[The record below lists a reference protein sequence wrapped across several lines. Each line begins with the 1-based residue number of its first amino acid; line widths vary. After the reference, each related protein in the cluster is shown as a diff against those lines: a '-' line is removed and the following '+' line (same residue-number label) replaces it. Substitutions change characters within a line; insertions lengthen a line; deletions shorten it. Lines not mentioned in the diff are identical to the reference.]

1 MSVDIDTLP
10 LLSAT
15 TGNEKFATEKV
26 SDGSAAAIRL
36 RSFVGDSGEEN
47 GVFNVVYF
55 GADRTGAA
63 DSLPA
68 FNQAIAAAVAANGG
82 TVFVPPGNYK
92 ISDVIKIPS
101 KVHLKGAGK
110 ALSKLVKTAGS
121 TAGGGV
127 GAYATV
133 AMLGA
138 SNASVEDLWVD
149 HATNG
154 ALVNGIAL
162 LRANPAAE
170 SGVFCDTCDVINCR
184 VTGFNSHQYMIWS
197 HGAKNVRILCND
209 VDGGVTTYDAASAQ
223 EGIEVYGGEN
233 VMVAFNRI
241 LDIGANGIY
250 LGISPGIAGYFN
262 KNVTAS
268 HNIVH
273 GCEIGVHINAA
284 WDAVGG
290 LNFSEDIKVSS
301 NQIYS
306 CHRGHILI
314 RYATGGAPAN
324 SVVLRNIAVTD
335 NQINADVL
343 TNNPFTIQ
351 YDMQDKS
358 GNAQVH
364 NVRIA
369 DNQCL
374 GGKALNTASEPAV
387 APFQIRYG
395 QGIVVANNQCRN
407 IGAGSDAAFLI
418 HGDGSAIGEG
428 VQLVGNVVE
437 NCPRGAVLVRG
448 VQRCAVIGNRFANYY
463 TEGTGSFNAI
473 TLISADYANISNN
486 RFKHGGTEIRAI
498 QFDQS
503 STEVTIGSNTLEYN
517 PAIATYNGD
526 PLQFDQTGAFAG
538 NCSRG
543 RAKIAIGATAVTLN
557 NSQVQ
562 QGSRVSAVQRS
573 GTPQPFRV
581 TLGDGQI
588 TITMAA
594 AVAGSD
600 AIFDWEIRQ

>member
-10 LLSAT
+10 LLAAT
-15 TGNEKFATEKV
+15 TGNEKLATEKV
-26 SDGSAAAIRL
+26 SDGSAAALRL
-36 RSFVGDSGEEN
+36 RTFIGDSGEEN
-47 GVFNVVYF
+47 AVFNVVYF
-55 GADRTGAA
+55 GADRTGAVDA
-63 DSLPA
+63 LAA
-68 FNQAIAAAVAANGG
+68 FNLAIAAAVNANGG
-82 TVFVPPGNYK
+82 TVYVPPGNYR

-110 ALSKLVKTAGS
+110 DLSKLVKTAGP

-138 SNASVEDLWVD
+138 TNASVEDLWVD

-162 LRANPAAE
+162 LRTNPAAE
-170 SGVFCDTCDVINCR
+170 TGPFCDTCDVLNCR

-197 HGAKNVRILCND
+197 HGAKNVRILFND
-209 VDGGVTTYDAASAQ
+209 CDGGVINYDAASPQ
-223 EGIEVYGGEN
+223 EGIEVFGGEN
-233 VMVAFNRI
+233 VVVAFNRVI
-241 LDIGANGIY
+241 NIGTSGIY
-250 LGISPGIAGYFN
+250 FGISTGVPGYFN
-262 KNVTAS
+262 KNVIAS
-268 HNIVH
+268 HNFIRN
-273 GCEIGVHINAA
+273 CEMGIYVNAT

-290 LNFSEDIKVSS
+290 LNFSENIQISS
-301 NQIYS
+301 NQVNS
-306 CHRGHILI
+306 CHLGHILL
-314 RYATGGAPAN
+314 RYATAGAPAN
-324 SVVLRNIAVTD
+324 SVVFRNIAVTN

-351 YDMQDKS
+351 YDMRDKT

-364 NVRIA
+364 NIRIA
-369 DNQCL
+369 GNQCL
-374 GGKALNTASEPAV
+374 GGKSLNTAGDPSV
-387 APFQIRYG
+387 APFQVRYG

-428 VQLVGNVVE
+428 VQLIGNTVD
-437 NCPRGAVLVRG
+437 NCPRGVVLVRG
-448 VQRCAVIGNRFANYY
+448 VQRCSVIGNRFSNYY
-463 TEGTGSFNAI
+463 TEATGTFNAI
-473 TLISADYANISNN
+473 TLISADYANISDN
-486 RFKHGGTEIRAI
+486 RFKHAGTEIRAI

-503 STEVTIGSNTLEYN
+503 STEVTIGNNTLEYN
-517 PAIATYNGD
+517 PSLATYNGD
-526 PLQFDQTGAFAG
+526 PLQFDQTGAFAA

-562 QGSRVSAVQRS
+562 QGSRLSVCQRA

-581 TLGDGQI
+581 TLADGQF

>member
-10 LLSAT
+10 LLTAT
-15 TGNEKFATEKV
+15 TGNEKLATEKV
-26 SDGSAAAIRL
+26 SDGSAAALTL
-36 RSFVGDSGEEN
+36 RSFTGDSGEEN
-47 GVFNVVYF
+47 GVFNVVNF
-55 GADRTGAA
+55 GADRTGVVDA
-63 DSLPA
+63 LPA
-68 FNQAIAAAVAANGG
+68 FNAAVAAAVAAGGG

-110 ALSKLVKTAGS
+110 DLSKLVKTAGA

-133 AMLGA
+133 AMVGA
-138 SNASVEDLWVD
+138 TNASVENLWVD

-154 ALVNGIAL
+154 ALVNGIAM
-162 LRANPAAE
+162 LRTNLSTETGP
-170 SGVFCDTCDVINCR
+170 FCDGCDVLNCR
-184 VTGFNSHQYMIWS
+184 VTGFNSHQYLIWS
-197 HGAKNVRILCND
+197 HGAKNARILFND
-209 VDGGVTTYDAASAQ
+209 VDGGIVTYDANSEQ
-223 EGIEVYGGEN
+223 EGIEVFGGEN
-233 VMVAFNRI
+233 VLVAFNRI
-241 LDIGANGIY
+241 VNIGANGIY
-250 LGISPGIAGYFN
+250 MGISAGVTGYFN

-273 GCEIGVHINAA
+273 GCETGVHINAA

-290 LNFSEDIKVSS
+290 LNYSENIHLST

-306 CHRGHILI
+306 CHRGHVLI
-314 RYATGGAPAN
+314 RYATPGAPAN
-324 SVVLRNIAVTD
+324 SVVLRNIAITD

-358 GNAQVH
+358 GNAQVQ
-364 NVRIA
+364 NIRIT

-395 QGIVVANNQCRN
+395 QGIIVANNQCRN

-418 HGDGSAIGEG
+418 HGDGSAIADG
-428 VQLVGNVVE
+428 VQLTGNIVD

-448 VQRCAVIGNRFANYY
+448 VQRCSVIGNRFANYY
-463 TEGTGSFNAI
+463 TEGTGSFNAV
-473 TLISADYANISNN
+473 TLTSADYAHIADN
-486 RFKHGGTEIRAI
+486 RFKHAGTEIRAI
-498 QFDQS
+498 QFDQA
-503 STEVTIGSNTLEYN
+503 STEVTIGENILEYN
-517 PAIATYNGD
+517 PSLATYNGD
-526 PLQFDQTGAFAG
+526 PLQFDQTGAFSA

-543 RAKIAIGATAVTLN
+543 RAKIAIGATAATLN

-562 QGSRVSAVQRS
+562 QGSRLSVYQRS

-581 TLGDGQI
+581 TLADGQF